1 MQRILEGISA
11 LKTALEDSRRAF
23 LVCDGSWPYLNIG
36 PAVETAIAGI
46 GSPVLKFSDFGSNPL
61 YESVCKGV
69 EEFNASGCD
78 TIVAVG
84 GGSSIDVAKCIKL
97 FCRMTPGTLF
107 LKQPFE
113 DTGVKLIAIPTTAGT
128 GSESTRYAVAYY
140 NGEKQSIT
148 HQSIIP
154 DYAVLEPSVLD
165 SLPLYQKKCTMM
177 DAFCQAIESW
187 WSVNATPASRE
198 LSRKTIGLIMANWKA
213 YIFGAEALS
222 DRPGSLRSSLP
233 SQAMGPSRSHCHGR
247 HASRSDNAIS
257 TAMDASIAIIRAANL
272 AGQAINITQTTAPHA
287 FSYKLTSLFGLP
299 HGHAVALCL
308 PEIWE
313 FMLAKDRLD
322 CFTDI
327 AHAMGAETPEDAIA
341 LFRSMMNRMELSPF
355 DRIYPPKGRKI
366 PANARL
372 EDISCQ
378 DREDHLSE
386 PERTD
391 VLNILASSVNPI
403 RLANNPVPI
412 SEPEALAIYSKV
424 LSI

>member
-11 LKTALEDSRRAF
+11 LKTALEGSRKVF

-36 PAVETAIAGI
+36 PDVEAAIGGI
-46 GSPVLKFSDFGSNPL
+46 GSPVRKFSDFGSNPL

-97 FCRMTPGTLF
+97 YCPTEP
-107 LKQPFE
+107 
-113 DTGVKLIAIPTTAGT
+113 KLIAIPTTAGT
-128 GSESTRYAVAYY
+128 GSESTRYAVAYR

-148 HQSIIP
+148 HESIIP
-154 DYAVLEPSVLD
+154 DYAILEPSVLD

-177 DAFCQAIESW
+177 DALCQAIESW
-187 WSVNATPASRE
+187 WSVNATEASRV
-198 LSRKTIGLIMANWKA
+198 LSRQAIELIMANWEA
-213 YIFGAEALS
+213 YIFKGLN
-222 DRPGSLRSSLP
+222 
-233 SQAMGPSRSHCHGR
+233 SRE
-247 HASRSDNAIS
+247 I
-257 TAMDASIAIIRAANL
+257 MRAANI

-313 FMLAKDRLD
+313 FMLDYLSFRPIEVSGEISLRSV
-322 CFTDI
+322 FSDI
-327 AHAMGAETPEDAIA
+327 ALAMGAETPEDAIG
-341 LFRSMMNRMELSPF
+341 LFRSLMFKMELDFGSWYKAQTE
-355 DRIYPPKGRKI
+355 DPKARNYGRW
-366 PANARL
+366 PSGAQSAP
-372 EDISCQ
+372 DCS
-378 DREDHLSE
+378 DPLSE
-386 PERTD
+386 PERAS
-391 VLNILASSVNPI
+391 VLKTLASSVNPI

-412 SEPEALAIYSKV
+412 SESDALAIYSKI
-424 LSI
+424 LP

>member
-11 LKTALEDSRRAF
+11 LKTALEGSRRVF

-36 PAVETAIAGI
+36 PAVEAAVAGI

-198 LSRKTIGLIMANWKA
+198 LSRKAIGLIMANWKA
-213 YIFGAEALS
+213 YILGCSGGA
-222 DRPGSLRSSLP
+222 
-233 SQAMGPSRSHCHGR
+233 
-247 HASRSDNAIS
+247 ASAAAAI
-257 TAMDASIAIIRAANL
+257 MRAANL

-308 PEIWE
+308 PAIWE
-313 FMLAKDRLD
+313 FMLSKNRLD
-322 CFTDI
+322 CFSDI
-327 AHAMGAETPEDAIA
+327 AHAMGAETPEDAIS
-341 LFRSMMNRMELSPF
+341 LFRSMMSRMELDFGSW
-355 DRIYPPKGRKI
+355 YK
-366 PANARL
+366 A
-372 EDISCQ
+372 Q
-378 DREDHLSE
+378 
-386 PERTD
+386 TD

-412 SEPEALAIYSKV
+412 SEPEALEIYSKI
-424 LSI
+424 LSE

>member
-1 MQRILEGISA
+1 M
-11 LKTALEDSRRAF
+11 KTALEGSRKVF

-36 PAVETAIAGI
+36 PAVEAAVAGI
-46 GSPVLKFSDFGSNPL
+46 GSPVRKFSDFGSNPL

-78 TIVAVG
+78 TIIAVG

-97 FCRMTPGTLF
+97 YCPSE
-107 LKQPFE
+107 P
-113 DTGVKLIAIPTTAGT
+113 KLIAIPTTAGT
-128 GSESTRYAVAYY
+128 GSESTRYAVAYR

-148 HQSIIP
+148 HESIIP
-154 DYAVLEPSVLD
+154 DYAILEPSVLD

-177 DAFCQAIESW
+177 DALCQAIESW
-187 WSVNATPASRE
+187 WSVNATDASRV
-198 LSRKTIGLIMANWKA
+198 LSRQAIGLIMANWEA
-213 YIFGAEALS
+213 YIFGCSGGCASTNRFASLIPPLRQAC
-222 DRPGSLRSSLP
+222 RPDF
-233 SQAMGPSRSHCHGR
+233 GPPVHEDTGV
-247 HASRSDNAIS
+247 HASRGGTASAAAAI
-257 TAMDASIAIIRAANL
+257 MRAANI

-313 FMLAKDRLD
+313 FMLAKNRLD

-327 AHAMGAETPEDAIA
+327 AHAMGTETPEDAIS
-341 LFRSMMNRMELSPF
+341 LFRSMMLSMGLSGQTMHPQARK
-355 DRIYPPKGRKI
+355 DGRW
-366 PANARL
+366 PSGAQSAP
-372 EDISCQ
+372 DCS
-378 DREDHLSE
+378 DPLSE
-386 PERTD
+386 PERSS
-391 VLNILASSVNPI
+391 VLKTLASSVNPI

-412 SEPEALAIYSKV
+412 SETDALAIYSKV

>member
-1 MQRILEGISA
+1 M
-11 LKTALEDSRRAF
+11 KTALEGSRRVF

-128 GSESTRYAVAYY
+128 GSESTRYAVVYY

-198 LSRKTIGLIMANWKA
+198 LSRQAIGLIMANWEA
-213 YIFGAEALS
+213 YIFGCSGGCASTNRFASLIPPLRQAC
-222 DRPGSLRSSLP
+222 RPDF
-233 SQAMGPSRSHCHGR
+233 GPPVHEDTGV
-247 HASRSDNAIS
+247 HASRGGTASAAAAI
-257 TAMDASIAIIRAANL
+257 MRAANI

-313 FMLAKDRLD
+313 FMLSKNRLD

-327 AHAMGAETPEDAIA
+327 AHAMGTETPKDAIS
-341 LFRSMMNRMELSPF
+341 LFRSMMSSMELSGQTMHPQARK
-355 DRIYPPKGRKI
+355 DGRW
-366 PANARL
+366 PSGAQSAPDCL
-372 EDISCQ
+372 DP
-378 DREDHLSE
+378 LSE